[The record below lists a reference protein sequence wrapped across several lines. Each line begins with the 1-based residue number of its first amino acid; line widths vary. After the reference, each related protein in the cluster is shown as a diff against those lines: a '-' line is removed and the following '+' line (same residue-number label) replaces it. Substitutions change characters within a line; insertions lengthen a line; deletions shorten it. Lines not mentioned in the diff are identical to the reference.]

1 MKEIPIKR
9 VSDIIDNN
17 SIKKWEKGYDIL
29 INTQTGTGK
38 TTFIKDELFEY
49 CIKKNKKILYLSN
62 RKALDMQIN
71 KSFYDEYEEEK
82 KKLEKIDIY
91 TYQKFIHDFKIELN
105 KSEKEEEL
113 KNEIKE
119 IKKLKKLKKIKKL
132 KKELK
137 ESKQLEKLERLEKKI
152 YWRIRNDIEKRYT
165 FEKIIG
171 KYKYIVL
178 DEVHFFTSDA
188 TFNADCELL
197 YDLFFK
203 IFKIFSKEKVLIL
216 MTSTTDTIEKL
227 SRFGTKKGYIYRQK
241 PNYSY
246 LNVKYFK
253 ENDSIIKKI
262 VDDIKENSQNKWIIF
277 VNSKNE
283 GKEISNKLKEK
294 NIKNSFLHSK
304 NKSKEFENIVKKEKF
319 DKNVLIST
327 KILETGV
334 NINDEDVKN
343 IVMYDIDRETIIQ
356 EIGRVRVGINKPR
369 KINLYIPLR
378 NYNYFINIQENIK
391 EKLKCIKLYNSNPAD
406 FFKKYQYQIDKI
418 PSEIFYIDYFNGSE
432 FHFSIRKTSKTYFE
446 EKYKYLGKITD
457 NFLNGNNAE
466 YSFVLQVLK
475 WLKIEDSFN
484 IENLIDKN
492 VSDGKNADDEELKNY
507 LEKNLE
513 NKLFSESQLELSAL
527 IKNTFGLS
535 SNKAKKLRI
544 NTINTILEKHNINYI
559 LKSYVTSKRDKSNK
573 NPKKCSYWIIE
584 KK

>member
-1 MKEIPIKR
+1 M
-9 VSDIIDNN
+9 
-17 SIKKWEKGYDIL
+17 
-29 INTQTGTGK
+29 
-38 TTFIKDELFEY
+38 FEY

-62 RKALDMQIN
+62 REALDKQIN
-71 KSFYDEYEEEK
+71 KSFYDEYGEK
-82 KKLEKIDIY
+82 RLKKIDIY

-113 KNEIKE
+113 KNEINKINE
-119 IKKLKKLKKIKKL
+119 IKKLKKIKKL
-132 KKELK
+132 KN
-137 ESKQLEKLERLEKKI
+137 ESKQLEKLEKKI

-165 FEKIIG
+165 FEKIIK

-188 TFNADCELL
+188 TFNTDCELL

-203 IFKIFSKEKVLIL
+203 IFKVFSKKKFLIL
-216 MTSTTDTIEKL
+216 MSSTPHTFVNLPRIYP
-227 SRFGTKKGYIYRQK
+227 KKGYIYRQK

-356 EIGRVRVGINKPR
+356 EIGRVRVGIDKPR

-378 NYNYFINIQENIK
+378 KRNYFYNIQKNIK
-391 EKLKCIKLYNSNPAD
+391 KKLECIKSYNSNPAD

-446 EKYKYLGKITD
+446 EKYKYLEKITD
-457 NFLNGNNAE
+457 NFSTGNNAE
-466 YSFVLQVLK
+466 YSFVLQVLE
-475 WLKIEDSFN
+475 WLEIEDSFN

-492 VSDGKNADDEELKNY
+492 VSDGKNVDDEELKNY

-559 LKSYVTSKRDKSNK
+559 LKSYMTSKRDKGNK

-584 KK
+584 KDLWDRF

>member
-1 MKEIPIKR
+1 MLEEIPIKR
-9 VSDIIDNN
+9 VSDIIDNAY
-17 SIKKWEKGYDIL
+17 IEDWEKGDIIL
-29 INTQTGTGK
+29 ISTQTGTGK

-49 CIKKNKKILYLSN
+49 CIKKKKKILYLSN
-62 RKALDMQIN
+62 RKALDLQIN
-71 KSFYDEYEEEK
+71 KSFYDEYGE
-82 KKLEKIDIY
+82 KKLEKIDIC
-91 TYQKFIHDFKIELN
+91 TYQKFIRDFKVEFN
-105 KSEKEEEL
+105 ESEKEV
-113 KNEIKE
+113 
-119 IKKLKKLKKIKKL
+119 KL

-137 ESKQLEKLERLEKKI
+137 ELEELEKKS
-152 YWRIRNDIEKRYT
+152 YW
-165 FEKIIG
+165 EKINEIKKIYTLEKFIK

-197 YDLFFK
+197 CDLFFEIFEACSKKK
-203 IFKIFSKEKVLIL
+203 ILIL
-216 MTSTTDTIEKL
+216 MSSTPHTFVNLPQISSKE
-227 SRFGTKKGYIYRQK
+227 GYIYIQN

-304 NKSKEFENIVKKEKF
+304 NKTKEFENIVNDEKF

-378 NYNYFINIQENIK
+378 KRNYFYNIQKNI
-391 EKLKCIKLYNSNPAD
+391 EKKLECIKSYNDNPTD

-457 NFLNGNNAE
+457 NFSTGNNAE
-466 YSFVLQVLK
+466 YSFVLQVLE
-475 WLKIEDSFN
+475 WLGIEDSFN

-492 VSDGKNADDEELKNY
+492 VSDGKNGDDEELKNY

-513 NKLFSESQLELSAL
+513 NKLFNESQLELSAL